1 MEQANNNCQEAN
13 VVTEI
18 QPVQGKKRIIMIAI
32 AAVVIAAVIVAAIL
46 IIKWNGPESVAERY
60 LRGFV
65 GDTSCKDAYNLLAYD
80 WRELM
85 MEQAGCESEEE
96 LFEYFNSES
105 DEELESFNDI
115 YRYQDESIREYLEEE
130 YGLYKIDVKVINAKD
145 TSVKKA
151 LNEELYEFDM
161 LYAYDW
167 IYDLDEDDI
176 SACKKVKLKVK
187 IEGEEKTYTEKIS
200 VYVVKIKGAWKV
212 LGNNGVY

>member
-80 WRELM
+80 
-85 MEQAGCESEEE
+85 
-96 LFEYFNSES
+96 
-105 DEELESFNDI
+105 
-115 YRYQDESIREYLEEE
+115 
-130 YGLYKIDVKVINAKD
+130 
-145 TSVKKA
+145 
-151 LNEELYEFDM
+151 
-161 LYAYDW
+161 
-167 IYDLDEDDI
+167 
-176 SACKKVKLKVK
+176 
-187 IEGEEKTYTEKIS
+187 
-200 VYVVKIKGAWKV
+200 
-212 LGNNGVY
+212 